1 VKKHLM
7 SRTLAALGDG
17 YNQAVGAHVIDGV
30 SVSGVPTI
38 VGDRFRTTISATLI
52 DPEIAR
58 DHFLNVVRRA
68 IDDQSEVN
76 RKAQAEL
83 KRLIAV
89 VKKDGRIAVDRGD
102 ADSLRGLGADVD
114 DAIRLS
120 QKPAFGQVLRLVRA
134 LGDPR
139 TDFLFDRAPIDAAVT
154 DLNKLEDVFEQ
165 HRDGLRALRI
175 EVDRLAAEAT
185 SPETLRRLAEE
196 GQEIRARAIVTRLAD
211 DLAQTQRDLQAV
223 QIRLTQIVE
232 IVGAAR

>member
-1 VKKHLM
+1 M
-7 SRTLAALGDG
+7 SKTLAAIGDG
-17 YNQAVGAHVIDGV
+17 YNQAAGTHVIDGV

-38 VGDRFRTTISATLI
+38 VGDRFRMTISATLI

-68 IDDQSEVN
+68 IDDQSEVT

-83 KRLIAV
+83 KRLTAI
-89 VKKDGRIAVDRGD
+89 VKKDGRAATDRGD

-120 QKPAFGQVLRLVRA
+120 QKRTFSQVLRLVKA
-134 LGDPR
+134 LDDPR
-139 TDFLFDRAPIDAAVT
+139 TDFLFDRAPIDAAVI
-154 DLNKLEDVFEQ
+154 DLNKLEEVFEQ

-175 EVDRLAAEAT
+175 EIDRLAAEAT
-185 SPETLRRLAEE
+185 SPQTLRRLAEE

-211 DLAQTQRDLQAV
+211 DLAQAQKDLQAV
-223 QIRLTQIVE
+223 QVRLTQIVE